1 MTMTNGSRTESSKIR
16 DRRVTDRRVTESG
29 TRYDRRVS
37 VSRDFST
44 SGAGREASIST
55 QPRRTAAP
63 ERRHSTRALVNP
75 GVQPTRKRLMQHK
88 LGSQQVMSVRGRRV
102 EAKRADPKV
111 IQLSVMV
118 VIMLC
123 IGVGATMGLS
133 GTSTQQT
140 FQLQELQATE
150 TELSNRI
157 ESLNRDVEDA
167 RSASTLAA
175 NATAQGMVSPVE
187 PGVLAVKENG
197 EVVEERPADPETRPI
212 VDINGQQTRPNRASS
227 NPDETKEVTQ
237 NLEAIPREAA
247 APPYQSNPVPYAANT
262 GQAGG
267 AGQ

>member
-1 MTMTNGSRTESSKIR
+1 MTMTNGSRTESGKIR
-16 DRRVTDRRVTESG
+16 DRRVADADP
-29 TRYDRRVS
+29 RYSRRVS

-44 SGAGREASIST
+44 AEASGRGASIST
-55 QPRRTAAP
+55 QPRRVMAP
-63 ERRHSTRALVNP
+63 ERRHTTRALVNP

-111 IQLSVMV
+111 IQLSVLV
-118 VIMLC
+118 VILLC
-123 IGVGATMGLS
+123 VGVGATMGLS

-150 TELSNRI
+150 TDLSNRI

-167 RSASTLAA
+167 RSAATLAA
-175 NATAQGMVSPVE
+175 NATEMGLVSPVE
-187 PGVLAVKENG
+187 PGVLAVQENG
-197 EVVEERPADPETRPI
+197 DVVEEREANPETRPI

-227 NPDETKEVTQ
+227 NPDETNAVTE
-237 NLEAIPREAA
+237 NLQAIPQEAA
-247 APPYQSNPVPYAANT
+247 APPYQTNTVPYAATT

>member
-1 MTMTNGSRTESSKIR
+1 MTMTNGSRTDSK
-16 DRRVTDRRVTESG
+16 S
-29 TRYDRRVS
+29 RYDRRVS
-37 VSRDFST
+37 ASRDFST
-44 SGAGREASIST
+44 AGMGSKEASIST
-55 QPRRTAAP
+55 DTRRATAP
-63 ERRHSTRALVNP
+63 ERRHSTRGLVNP

-123 IGVGATMGLS
+123 LGVGATMGLS

-140 FQLQELQATE
+140 FHLQELKATE
-150 TELSNRI
+150 TDLSNRI

-167 RSASTLAA
+167 RSAATLAA
-175 NATAQGMVSPVE
+175 NAADMGLVSPVE
-187 PGVLAVKENG
+187 PGVLAVQENG
-197 EVVEERPADPETRPI
+197 DIVEERPADPETRPI
-212 VDINGQQTRPNRASS
+212 VDINGQQTQPNRASS
-227 NPDETKEVTQ
+227 NPDETNAVTE
-237 NLEAIPREAA
+237 NLAAIPQEAA
-247 APPYQSNPVPYAANT
+247 APPYQSNPVPYAATT

>member
-1 MTMTNGSRTESSKIR
+1 MTMTNGSRTESGKMR
-16 DRRVTDRRVTESG
+16 DRRVANVNP
-29 TRYDRRVS
+29 RYSRRVS

-44 SGAGREASIST
+44 AEVTGREASIST
-55 QPRRTAAP
+55 QLRRTAVP
-63 ERRHSTRALVNP
+63 ERRHTTRALVNP

-111 IQLSVMV
+111 IHLAVVV
-118 VIMLC
+118 VILLC

-150 TELSNRI
+150 TDLSNRI

-175 NATAQGMVSPVE
+175 NATEMGLVSPVE
-187 PGVLAVKENG
+187 PGVLSVDAEG
-197 EVVEERPADPETRPI
+197 AIVEERAANPETRPI

-227 NPDETKEVTQ
+227 NPDETKAVTE
-237 NLEAIPREAA
+237 NLQAIPQEAA
-247 APPYQSNPVPYAANT
+247 APPYQSNPVPYAAT
-262 GQAGG
+262 MGQAGG